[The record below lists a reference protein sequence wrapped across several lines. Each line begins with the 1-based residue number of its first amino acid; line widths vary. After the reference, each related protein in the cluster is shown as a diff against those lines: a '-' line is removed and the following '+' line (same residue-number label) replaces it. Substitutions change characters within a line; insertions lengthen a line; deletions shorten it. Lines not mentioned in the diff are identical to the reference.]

1 MNQQEMIEERLQQL
15 GMTWYMLGKE
25 SGIPEGTL
33 YRIKSHRMNARAPHL
48 VNPIAETLGLDPIA
62 LTVAGHNIPTDVE
75 EALIQYPQLIS
86 IVRNLRIKL
95 ESQQG

>member
-1 MNQQEMIEERLQQL
+1 MSQQDMIEERLHQL

-33 YRIKSHRMNARAPHL
+33 YRIKTRRMNARAPHL
-48 VNPIAETLGLDPIA
+48 VNPIAETLSLDPIA
-62 LTVAGHNIPTDVE
+62 LTVAGNNIPPDVE
-75 EALIQYPQLIS
+75 EALIQHPQLIG